1 MKILMIG
8 AHQDDMEFQGS
19 GTAMH
24 FCRLGHE
31 VRVLS
36 MANGCGG
43 HHILSPE
50 ETSRVRR
57 EESRRVG
64 EILGIRYDVCD
75 DVDDCTI
82 VADIPSRR
90 RLTRYIREYS
100 PDLIITHR
108 PNDYHTDHRNT
119 GLLVQDVA
127 YLLTVPHECPD
138 VPAMRFMPV
147 IMYFEDTFRY
157 PPFEADV
164 VVDTDEFLE
173 KKLEVADANASQVY
187 EWLPYTYGQ
196 EVPPESDR
204 EGRLAFLRG
213 PSVDGMTDGEIL
225 AADENSGYVL
235 LYAKTASRHRQKLI
249 ERYGEER
256 GRRVR
261 TAEAFM
267 VCEYGA
273 PLTEEKRHLF
283 FPF

>member
-8 AHQDDMEFQGS
+8 AHQDDMEFEGS
-19 GTAMH
+19 GFVAMH
-24 FCRLGHE
+24 RALGNE

-43 HHILSPE
+43 HHILTPE

-64 EILGIRYDVCD
+64 EMLDLRYDVCD

-90 RLTRYIREYS
+90 RLTRYIREYG

-119 GLLVQDVA
+119 GLLVQDA
-127 YLLTVPHECPD
+127 SYLLTVPHECPD
-138 VPAMRFMPV
+138 APAMRFMPV
-147 IMYFEDTFRY
+147 IMYYEDTFKY

-164 VVDTDEFLE
+164 VIDTDEFLE
-173 KKLEVADANASQVY
+173 KKLEVADANKSQVY
-187 EWLPYTYGQ
+187 EWLPYTYG
-196 EVPPESDR
+196 ETVPSEEDR

-213 PSVDGMTDGEIL
+213 PSIDGMTDEEIL
-225 AADENSGYVL
+225 AAPRRGYVL
-235 LYAKTASRHRQKLI
+235 RYAKTASRHRQKLI
-249 ERYGEER
+249 ARYGEER

-267 VCEYGA
+267 ISEYGA
-273 PLTEEKRHLF
+273 PLTEEKRRLL

>member
-8 AHQDDMEFQGS
+8 AHQDDMEFRSS
-19 GTAMH
+19 GLALYYR
-24 FCRLGHE
+24 RLGYE

-43 HHILSPE
+43 HHILTPA

-57 EESRRVG
+57 EESRRVA
-64 EILGIRYDVCD
+64 EILDLEYDVFD
-75 DVDDCTI
+75 DVEDCTI

-90 RLTRYIREYS
+90 RLTRYIRAYA

-119 GLLVQDVA
+119 GLLVQDA
-127 YLLTVPHECPD
+127 SYLLTVPHECPD
-138 VPAMRFMPV
+138 APAMRFMPV
-147 IMYFEDTFRY
+147 IMYYEDTFKY

-164 VVDTDEFLE
+164 VIDTDEFLE
-173 KKLEVADANASQVY
+173 KKLEVADANKSQVY
-187 EWLPYTYGQ
+187 EWLPYTYG
-196 EVPPESDR
+196 ETVPPEEDR

-213 PSVDGMTDGEIL
+213 PSIDGMTDEEIL
-225 AADENSGYVL
+225 AAPRRGYVL
-235 LYAKTASRHRQKLI
+235 RYAKTASRHRQKLI
-249 ERYGEER
+249 ARYGEER
-256 GRRVR
+256 GRRIR

-267 VCEYGA
+267 ICEYGA
-273 PLTEEKRHLF
+273 PLTEEKRRLL

>member
-8 AHQDDMEFQGS
+8 AHQDDMEFEGS
-19 GTAMH
+19 GFVAMH
-24 FCRLGHE
+24 RALGNE

-43 HHILSPE
+43 HHILTPE

-64 EILGIRYDVCD
+64 EMLGLRYDVCD

-119 GLLVQDVA
+119 GLLVQDA
-127 YLLTVPHECPD
+127 SYLLTVPHECPE

-147 IMYFEDTFRY
+147 IMYFEDTFKY

-164 VVDTDEFLE
+164 VIDTDSVAE
-173 KKLEVADANASQVY
+173 KKLELLDANPSQVY
-187 EWLPYTYGQ
+187 EWLPYTYG
-196 EVPPESDR
+196 EIAPPEGDR
-204 EGRLAFLRG
+204 EGRMAYLRG
-213 PSVDGMTDGEIL
+213 ASTEGMTDEEIL
-225 AADENSGYVL
+225 ALESNSAFHSFV
-235 LYAKTASRHRQKLI
+235 KCASRHRQKLI

-267 VCEYGA
+267 LCEYGA
-273 PLTEEKRHLF
+273 PLTEEKRRLF